1 MPDGGRRRRSPARLL
16 APLALVAFAVAV
28 AAVVFSSPAVDGDEG
43 GGDRA
48 SERTTTAPAGQAER
62 RQRPRRRVYRVRAG
76 DTLGAIAEQTGV
88 PVERLLA
95 LNPELDPQALVAGQ
109 RIRLRE

>member
-1 MPDGGRRRRSPARLL
+1 MPDQRRGRRSLARLL
-16 APLALVAFAVAV
+16 APLALVGFAVV
-28 AAVVFSSPAVDGDEG
+28 LAAIVFSSPAVDGDEG
-43 GGDRA
+43 GGGRA
-48 SERTTTAPAGQAER
+48 SERTTTAPEGQSDR
-62 RQRPRRRVYRVRAG
+62 RQRPRRRFYRVRAG